1 MNTWSHLV
9 RAAKNVEAC
18 EDALSKAQG
27 EFAVAIDIA
36 AKHYSQNVIANRVGV
51 SAAFISDVR
60 HGARKAGRKLT
71 AGILFSKPPQEPTA

>member
-27 EFAVAIDIA
+27 AFAVALDVA
-36 AKHYSQNVIANRVGV
+36 AKHYGQNVIANRVGV
-51 SAAFISDVR
+51 SAAFICDVR
-60 HGARKAGRKLT
+60 YGARKAGRKLT
-71 AGILFSKPPQEPTA
+71 AGILLSKSLKEPTA